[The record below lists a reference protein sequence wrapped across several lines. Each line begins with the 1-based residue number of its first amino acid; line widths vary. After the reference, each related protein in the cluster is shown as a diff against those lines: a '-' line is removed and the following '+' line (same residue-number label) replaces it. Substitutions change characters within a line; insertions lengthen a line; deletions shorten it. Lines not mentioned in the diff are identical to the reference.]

1 MMAWMLINETKF
13 KKNIVIGATLPKEAR
28 EDTKVQKIC
37 SDFRKQQILTAA
49 VLTLIALAAVLLP
62 WEHTWT
68 AFMIWTL
75 AAVCMPYIPYIFSH
89 EKMMRLKEDRGWIQQ
104 SRVIRVSTSSLPPAE
119 RLNPLLFVIC
129 TILSLAPVFFDR
141 EMWPVYVCF
150 AAMCPFFWFSCRYL
164 YRHKAEMVDENM
176 ELTKALSAVRTYH
189 WSKLWAISTI
199 CCPLYSLCCLISSH
213 YALIGI
219 LLVLAVT
226 AVLCVFAFR
235 MEMKLRSIQEK
246 LTKDSGSDWYADED
260 DRWIFGFLYY
270 NPDDT
275 RTIINSRVG
284 MNSTVNMATVPGK
297 VIMVITALLFV
308 SLPFLGIMLDGVSR
322 QEIVL
327 ANTEEAVKADAGWT
341 HYTIDQDDIVSVTLM
356 EKLPDNFRRRVGTGL
371 ENLCKGSFVSDET
384 GRVTVLLDPTVS
396 PFLLIETDEGKK
408 YLLGSRDPAL
418 TEKIYNDLSD

>member
-1 MMAWMLINETKF
+1 
-13 KKNIVIGATLPKEAR
+13 
-28 EDTKVQKIC
+28 
-37 SDFRKQQILTAA
+37 
-49 VLTLIALAAVLLP
+49 
-62 WEHTWT
+62 
-68 AFMIWTL
+68 
-75 AAVCMPYIPYIFSH
+75 
-89 EKMMRLKEDRGWIQQ
+89 
-104 SRVIRVSTSSLPPAE
+104 
-119 RLNPLLFVIC
+119 
-129 TILSLAPVFFDR
+129 
-141 EMWPVYVCF
+141 
-150 AAMCPFFWFSCRYL
+150 
-164 YRHKAEMVDENM
+164 
-176 ELTKALSAVRTYH
+176 
-189 WSKLWAISTI
+189 
-199 CCPLYSLCCLISSH
+199 
-213 YALIGI
+213 
-219 LLVLAVT
+219 
-226 AVLCVFAFR
+226 
-235 MEMKLRSIQEK
+235 MEMKIRSIQEK

-322 QEIVL
+322 QEIVIT
-327 ANTEEAVKADAGWT
+327 NTEEAVKADAGWT

-371 ENLCKGSFVSDET
+371 ENLCKGSFVSNET

-418 TEKIYNDLSD
+418 TEKIYTELSD